1 MNQPCLFPL
10 LRRLLTPAGL
20 VALMAGLSACD
31 LFFRPVPCSNA
42 VLRVDS
48 PAVTGLSSTRAVLG
62 ATVTIAQGTTVSF
75 RGVLFC
81 RTEISADP
89 VEQSAN
95 VLQVAA
101 SDFSPGVFTVAVE
114 NLEPGTSYTFKGIA
128 HGDDG
133 AGNHAGCGTSP
144 VTFTTLPASGPA
156 DAAFAAPEAEGLF
169 AAPYLNC
176 LAAQPDGRTLI
187 GGDFRSVEG
196 VLSRHL
202 ARLHAD
208 GSVDSGFQAALTHAV
223 KVLAVQADGRILFA
237 TEAGGGRLLANG
249 SADGGFL
256 ASLDST
262 NVVRCF
268 LPLPDGRILLGGRL
282 ENPETFAAE
291 HVALLKADGSRESAA
306 AFAPVVVSLGGTTAA
321 GVVNCIALQTDGKL
335 LIAGSFDTVN
345 GQPRNHLARLNADG
359 SLEST
364 ATFNIGAGA
373 NGLIRQ
379 VAAQADGKLVV
390 WGAFTTFSGSGRVN
404 FARLNANGSLDGA
417 FVPPAVARGPMSAA
431 LQADGKLILGG
442 GTNSTER
449 LTATGALDATFAGAP
464 TIQQYRLAPQI
475 AALTDDGRVLLGGS
489 GTGTPPGATL
499 LRLTNPGG
507 TQTLGATHPTRVQ
520 WLRSGPLPEVSQV
533 TFEQSLDSGATWTP
547 LGNGR
552 PIAAGGGWELTGLN
566 LTANGLLRACG
577 RTVTT
582 GGIFGSDPVFSS
594 GIVEQVADLAA
605 LAPPVVGAATVT
617 GTSSQS
623 VSVSSTITFG
633 GSSAITE
640 RGFVFAFTGANPGPV
655 IGAPH
660 VTKFTAPGTGTGIFN
675 FTANGLIA
683 GGRYTFRAFATN
695 AHGTAYSPPVAAETT
710 NKPTVQSPTNV
721 NITATSAVLGGRI
734 TSDGGNPVYERG
746 IVYAS
751 TPDRLMSGTGIT
763 KVVVSGSA
771 NPFSA
776 TINGL
781 QPATSYAFAAYALN
795 IAGISYSP
803 VATFATTGGTP
814 LQAQETAQALAV
826 QPDGRTI
833 VGGFFVFLGGQ
844 VRSSLARLNADG
856 SVDAEFAPT
865 TDGMVYAAAVQ
876 ADGKIVIAGAFNAV
890 NNESYAN
897 IARLHADGTLDG
909 SFYRGVGASLPVSC
923 LAIQPDGKILLGGA
937 FTSVHNF
944 GRNRLARLNADG
956 TVDTSFNIGTGAD
969 DSVFTIALQDDGGIL
984 LGGAFQNVNGAPR
997 PRLARLGSD
1006 GALESTTTFNT
1017 GTGPNARV
1025 NCIAVQPDG
1034 KILAGGDFTS
1044 VNGTALHR
1052 LARLHSDGRVESA
1065 ATFDPG
1071 SGADGKVF
1079 SIALQADG
1087 RFLLGGA
1094 FQNVN
1099 GTPRA
1104 RFAKLNANG
1113 SLDAALPAAP
1123 GADAG
1128 VDGIALFSD
1137 GAIQLGGSFANV
1149 NGSAASLTARV
1160 ANPAAGSQSLTFH
1173 AGTAQWLRSGGA
1185 PEVSGVVF
1193 EHSTD
1198 GVNWTASATTAR
1210 IAGGWEAAGITPP
1223 GGNWQLRA
1231 RGRTTGG
1238 FLNSSSGVSVS
1249 LLRFGTDSDND
1260 GLLDAWEITHFGTTA
1275 GHAAMDDHD
1284 GDGCVELLELAFG
1297 GNPLVPDNCQ
1307 PAIVAEGGYLT
1318 VTITKQPGVIYTV
1331 ESAAAP
1337 EGPWAAAGTTI
1348 LTNDATTLKVRDNF
1362 TTGSAPHRFV
1372 RVRVT
1377 TAR

>member
-1 MNQPCLFPL
+1 MREWQCRSCSGLLLLLALLFLASCADNCPPGSAAVASPVSFEI
-10 LRRLLTPAGL
+10 TPASAILGGT
-20 VALMAGLSACD
+20 VASGGDDGVESRGVVLSRLDENAA
-31 LFFRPVPCSNA
+31 PVRGGTGVREHVEVVPEANRNETGPFSY
-42 VLRVDS
+42 RI
-48 PAVTGLSSTRAVLG
+48 TGLA
-62 ATVTIAQGTTVSF
+62 
-75 RGVLFC
+75 
-81 RTEISADP
+81 
-89 VEQSAN
+89 
-95 VLQVAA
+95 
-101 SDFSPGVFTVAVE
+101 
-114 NLEPGTSYTFKGIA
+114 PGTSYAFRA
-128 HGDDG
+128 F
-133 AGNHAGCGTSP
+133 ALNHEGSSYCYTATA
-144 VTFTTLPASGPA
+144 TFTTLSATDGTA
-156 DAAFAAPEAEGLF
+156 DQFVPSAPES
-169 AAPYLNC
+169 YLGGVAVRC
-176 LAAQPDGRTLI
+176 VAVQPDGRMI
-187 GGDFRSVEG
+187 IAGDFDAVGG
-196 VLSRHL
+196 VNSAHL
-202 ARLHAD
+202 ARLNAD
-208 GSVDSGFQAALTHAV
+208 GSVDGGFRATVDSPVTAVAL
-223 KVLAVQADGRILFA
+223 QADGKVLYAHEDGYGRLRPDGSRDFGFE
-237 TEAGGGRLLANG
+237 EAGGAQNRAR
-249 SADGGFL
+249 S
-256 ASLDST
+256 
-262 NVVRCF
+262 F
-268 LPLPDGRILLGGRL
+268 LPLPDGRILLGGLL
-282 ENPETFAAE
+282 ENPATFADE

-306 AFAPVVVSLGGTTAA
+306 AFTPVVVSLGGSTAA
-321 GVVNCIALQTDGKL
+321 GVVNCVAQQADGKL

-345 GQPRNHLARLNADG
+345 GQPRSHLARLHADG
-359 SLEST
+359 GLEST

-373 NGLIRQ
+373 GGLIRQ
-379 VAAQADGKLVV
+379 VAVQADGKIVV
-390 WGAFTTFSGSGRVN
+390 WGAFTTFGGSARVN
-404 FARLNANGSLDGA
+404 FARLQSNGSLDAA
-417 FVPPAVARGPMSAA
+417 FVPPAASRGPLSAA
-431 LQADGKLILGG
+431 LQADGKLVLGG
-442 GTNSTER
+442 GANLTER
-449 LTATGALDATFAGAP
+449 LGATGALDATFAGAP
-464 TIQQYRLAPQI
+464 AAQQYRLAPQV

-566 LTANGLLRACG
+566 LTANGLLRARG

-582 GGIFGSDPVFSS
+582 GGLFGSDPVFSS

-617 GTSSQS
+617 SASSQS

-640 RGFVFAFTGANPGPV
+640 RGFVFAFTGANHGPV
-655 IGAPH
+655 IDAPH
-660 VTKFTAPGTGTGIFN
+660 VTKLTAPGTGTGIFN

-695 AHGTAYSPPVAAETT
+695 AHGTAYSPPVSAETT
-710 NKPTVQSPTNV
+710 NKPTVQSPTSV

-734 TSDGGNPVYERG
+734 VSDGGNPVYERG

-751 TPDRLMSGTGIT
+751 TPDRLMSGAGVT

-771 NPFSA
+771 NPFST

-803 VATFATTGGTP
+803 VATFATAGGTP

-833 VGGFFVFLGGQ
+833 VGGFFVFLGGE

-856 SVDAEFAPT
+856 SVDAAFAPT
-865 TDGMVYAAAVQ
+865 TDGIVYAAAVQ
-876 ADGKIVIAGAFNAV
+876 PDGKILIAGAFNAV

-897 IARLHADGTLDG
+897 IARLNGDG
-909 SFYRGVGASLPVSC
+909 SLDDTFYRGVGASLPVSC
-923 LAIQPDGKILLGGA
+923 LALQPDGKILLGGA

-944 GRNRLARLNADG
+944 GRNRLARLHADG

-969 DSVFTIALQDDGGIL
+969 DSVFTLALQADGKIL
-984 LGGAFQNVNGAPR
+984 AGGAFQNVNGQPR
-997 PRLARLGSD
+997 ARLVRLTAAGSVED
-1006 GALESTTTFNT
+1006 TATFNT

-1025 NCIAVQPDG
+1025 NCLAVQPDG

-1044 VNGTALHR
+1044 VNGTALNR
-1052 LARLHSDGRVESA
+1052 LARLQSDGSVESA

-1087 RFLLGGA
+1087 RFLIGGA
-1094 FQNVN
+1094 FQNLN

-1104 RFAKLNANG
+1104 RFARLNANG
-1113 SLDAALPAAP
+1113 SPDAALPAAP

-1128 VDGIALFSD
+1128 VDGIALLSD

-1149 NGSAASLTARV
+1149 NGTAASLTARV
-1160 ANPAAGSQSLTFH
+1160 ANPTAGSESLTLN

-1193 EHSTD
+1193 EHTTD
-1198 GVNWTASATTAR
+1198 GVNWAASAETTR

-1223 GGNWQLRA
+1223 GANWQLRA
-1231 RGRTTGG
+1231 RGRTAGG
-1238 FLNSSSGVSVS
+1238 FLSASSGVSVS

-1307 PAIVAEGGYLT
+1307 PAVIEEGGYLT
-1318 VTITKQPGVIYTV
+1318 VTITKQPGVTYTV

-1337 EGPWAAAGTTI
+1337 EGPWSAAGTTV

-1377 TAR
+1377 AAP